1 MALRGWAFPE
11 WKTVA
16 RAGFG
21 AALLGVLAGPAL
33 ADDALKLS
41 ELSPNGADACFGRVY
56 DAAHLK
62 AHPQQKVARIFF
74 YYGHDPVSRPNE
86 EPAPSDTSYNAFVST
101 TVRGAKAPQW
111 AGGWCN
117 HESEDGKSGPIHCG
131 MDCDRTLASL
141 KVDEKGRLLLSDLSP
156 DIYLDADSEEELGT
170 AEYDRQALGKED
182 DNFRLDPMPA
192 ATCKAEFARIDP
204 IDPAL
209 GPPLRERL
217 KPDQAF
223 CYGRDYDAAHL
234 SSHPNQLTQSIRVF
248 RGPVELASVASGGD
262 AANWPD
268 GADIAVSVTTRQKS
282 GKVTQTYSCQGEAD
296 QWRCAASSKMSDF
309 SCDIA
314 QKEIFLKRGA
324 DGTMMLANPNSSLA
338 IVDLCSKAADGKT
351 RSDDKVYRLQL
362 MPQSACAP

>member
-1 MALRGWAFPE
+1 MA
-11 WKTVA
+11 WKICVG
-16 RAGFG
+16 AGLG
-21 AALLGVLAGPAL
+21 AVLLAALAGTAV
-33 ADDALKLS
+33 ADDTPKLT

-62 AHPQQKVARIFF
+62 AHPRQKVARIFF

-86 EPAPSDTSYNAFVST
+86 EPSAGADTSYNSFIAT
-101 TVRGAKAPQW
+101 TVRGAKAPEW

-141 KVDEKGRLLLSDLSP
+141 KVDDKGRLIVSDVQP
-156 DIYLDADSEEELGT
+156 DLYLDAGSEEELGE

-217 KPDQAF
+217 KPDQPF

-234 SSHPNQLTQSIRVF
+234 GSHPDQVTQSIRVF
-248 RGPVELASVASGGD
+248 RGPIELASFAAGGD
-262 AANWPD
+262 VANWPD
-268 GADIAVSVTTRQKS
+268 GADIAISVTTRQKS
-282 GKVTQTYSCQGEAD
+282 GKVTLTYSCQGEAD
-296 QWRCAASSKMSDF
+296 QWRCAASTKMSDF
-309 SCDIA
+309 SCDIT
-314 QKEIFLKRGA
+314 QKEIFLRRGA
-324 DGTMMLANPNSSLA
+324 NGTMMLANPNSSLP
-338 IVDLCSKAADGKT
+338 IIDLCSKAAAGKT
-351 RSDDKVYRLQL
+351 RSDDKVYRLNP
-362 MPQSACAP
+362 MPQSACSP

>member
-1 MALRGWAFPE
+1 MTSRIA
-11 WKTVA
+11 V
-16 RAGFG
+16 G
-21 AALLGVLAGPAL
+21 AALGAALFVVGAAL
-33 ADDALKLS
+33 ADDTPKLT

-62 AHPQQKVARIFF
+62 AHPKQKVARIFF

-86 EPAPSDTSYNAFVST
+86 EPSTSGGAAYDGFLTT
-101 TVRGAKAPQW
+101 TVRGTKKPEW
-111 AGGWCN
+111 AAGWCN
-117 HESEDGKSGPIHCG
+117 RQSEDGKSGPIHCG
-131 MDCDRTLASL
+131 MECDRTLASL
-141 KVDEKGRLLLSDLSP
+141 KVDDKGRLIVSNVQP
-156 DIYLDADSEEELGT
+156 DVYLDAGAEEELGT
-170 AEYDRQALGKED
+170 AQYNKQALGSED

-209 GPPLRERL
+209 GAPLRERL

-234 SSHPNQLTQSIRVF
+234 KSHPDQVTQSIRVF
-248 RGPVELASVASGGD
+248 RGPVELASYASGGD
-262 AANWPD
+262 VANWPD
-268 GADIAVSVTTRQKS
+268 GADIAVSVTTRLKT

-309 SCDIA
+309 ACDVS
-314 QKEIFLKRGA
+314 QKEIFLKRGVN
-324 DGTMMLANPNSSLA
+324 GTMMLANPNSALA

-351 RSDDKVYRLQL
+351 KSDDKVYRLNP